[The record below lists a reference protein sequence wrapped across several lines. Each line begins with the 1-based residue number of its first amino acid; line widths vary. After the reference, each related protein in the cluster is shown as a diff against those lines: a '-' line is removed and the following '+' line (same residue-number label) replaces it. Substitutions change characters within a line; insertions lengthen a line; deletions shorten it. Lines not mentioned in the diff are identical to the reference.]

1 MNSLENPENNGQE
14 TQIGVNIAGY
24 FSASSGLG
32 EAGRATV
39 RAVRAAGIPYVLN
52 NCAFNPEYHNVD
64 QSLSEFTDEMPYP
77 VNLVQINPD
86 KVFNFLETFGRE
98 SLKGRYNIGI
108 WLWET
113 LQFPPEWYFAFNIF
127 DEVWTPSNFC
137 VESMAAVSK
146 IPVVNIPHSIDL
158 PVPTVG
164 KAHFNLPEDKFI
176 FMFIFDFS
184 SYQRKNPGAVVE
196 SFLQAFGRDNCDVL
210 LVLKSSNAEF
220 EPNREKELRALAQNA
235 ANIKFIDKV
244 LSREDLNALIYHTDC
259 YVSLHRAEGFGLT
272 LAEAMFYGKPV
283 IGTDFSS
290 TTDFMNVG
298 NSFPVRYRLETLI
311 EDVGLYRAGDQWAD
325 ADAAH
330 ATQLMRLVF
339 ENQEEA
345 KKVGERAAADIRRML
360 SPQAVGQK
368 IKKRLQR
375 ISDFNSSLVKQT
387 TEQTIENQVS
397 QMRQELEFVEGENHQ
412 LREKIRLMENSSFW
426 KIRNQWF
433 KLKRGLGLTRKY

>member
-1 MNSLENPENNGQE
+1 
-14 TQIGVNIAGY
+14 
-24 FSASSGLG
+24 
-32 EAGRATV
+32 
-39 RAVRAAGIPYVLN
+39 
-52 NCAFNPEYHNVD
+52 
-64 QSLSEFTDEMPYP
+64 
-77 VNLVQINPD
+77 
-86 KVFNFLETFGRE
+86 
-98 SLKGRYNIGI
+98 
-108 WLWET
+108 
-113 LQFPPEWYFAFNIF
+113 
-127 DEVWTPSNFC
+127 
-137 VESMAAVSK
+137 
-146 IPVVNIPHSIDL
+146 
-158 PVPTVG
+158 
-164 KAHFNLPEDKFI
+164 
-176 FMFIFDFS
+176 
-184 SYQRKNPGAVVE
+184 
-196 SFLQAFGRDNCDVL
+196 
-210 LVLKSSNAEF
+210 
-220 EPNREKELRALAQNA
+220 
-235 ANIKFIDKV
+235 
-244 LSREDLNALIYHTDC
+244 
-259 YVSLHRAEGFGLT
+259 
-272 LAEAMFYGKPV
+272 
-283 IGTDFSS
+283 
-290 TTDFMNVG
+290 
-298 NSFPVRYRLETLI
+298 LI